1 MKQDNTLSFRGKALT
16 FVLALAM
23 VFSAFR
29 LMPDVSLTAYAED
42 PYASIKNTTTVVHF
56 DGKDWY
62 LIDYD
67 ETTVTLL
74 TKDSVG
80 TSTFGSNNKYDEST
94 VKTFVNNWYNE
105 NITAAKKEAVNGNE
119 MFLLNSQQV
128 NNIAENVRI
137 CNTSTGSW
145 WTRSGATSNTVVIVN
160 GSNGDFD
167 DYDGQGCWYTLDVR
181 PALKLNLEKV
191 DFISESKRFKLKEE
205 GHYVAITPGNNMT
218 KTSDS
223 GDETQNDISE
233 AIIDVIYNADEGYYF
248 PEDYSIA
255 EVSGVKVTRDSY
267 TQITVSGTPTNDAL
281 ITLTDPT
288 AKTTPA
294 APTTAVSTNCTKIDN
309 NDGKLTGV
317 TTEMEYKKSDDTD
330 WTPGTGND
338 ITGLESGTYY
348 VRLKETDTTLPSEN
362 QELTI
367 KKYAEYTVTF
377 EVVNGSWNDE
387 TDAAITRTVEGYEGE
402 EIRLRNS
409 DIPAVGS
416 KPNKGY
422 KAGSWD
428 IEPTNTTPITEDTTY
443 TYTYESKSEQTIAA
457 EDVTATYGDNDKK
470 VSADVSDPTT
480 GAGAI
485 SYAVKEGSEDYID
498 VDASNGSLTI
508 KKVPANGKAYVI
520 VTAAETDDYRE
531 ATKEVTVT
539 IAHKITEV
547 AEVPATCE
555 KAGVEKHWKDEEGTL
570 YKDAEGKETVT
581 EADLV
586 IKALGHKWGAPSYA
600 WSTDNKTVT
609 ATRICKDNQNHK
621 ETETATVTAKVTK
634 KASYTAKG
642 QTTYTA
648 TFKNSAFKTQTKV
661 LTNIAQLPK
670 KANTITVKAKK
681 PTVKFAKLKKKAQN
695 VTVKKAFTVTKAQ
708 GKVTYKKISG
718 NKKITINS
726 AGKISLKKGLK
737 KGTYKLK
744 VKVTAAGNTSYKAGA
759 KTVTLAIKVK

>member
-23 VFSAFR
+23 VFSAFG
-29 LMPDVSLTAYAED
+29 LIPDVSLTAYAED

-67 ETTVTLL
+67 NTTVTLL

-80 TSTFGSNNKYDEST
+80 TSTFGSNIKYDEST

-105 NITAAKKEAVNGNE
+105 NITAAKKEAVSGNE
-119 MFLLNSQQV
+119 MFLLNAQQV
-128 NNIAENVRI
+128 NNIAENVRK

-145 WTRSGATSNTVVIVN
+145 WTRSGGTNNTVLSVN
-160 GSNGDFD
+160 GNDGYFD
-167 DYDGQGCWYTLDVR
+167 DYDGDYLCSQTLDVR

-191 DFISESKRFKLKEE
+191 DFISESKRFKLKDE

-223 GDETQNDISE
+223 GDETQNDISG
-233 AIIDVIYNADEGYYF
+233 AIKDVVYNADEGYYF

-294 APTTAVSTNCTKIDN
+294 APTTAVSKNCTKLDN

-317 TTEMEYKKSDDTD
+317 TTEMEYKRSDDTD
-330 WTPGTGND
+330 WIPGTGND

-367 KKYAEYTVTF
+367 KKFVAYTVIF
-377 EVVNGSWNDE
+377 KVVNGSWNDE
-387 TDAAITRTVEGYEGE
+387 TDAAKTATVEGYEGE
-402 EIRLRNS
+402 EIRLRTS

-428 IEPTNTTPITEDTTY
+428 IEPTITTAITEDTTY
-443 TYTYESKSEQTIAA
+443 TYTYDSKGEQTIVA

-470 VSADVSDPTT
+470 VTASVSDPTT
-480 GAGAI
+480 DAGAI
-485 SYAVKEGSEDYID
+485 SYAVKKGSEDYIG
-498 VDASNGSLTI
+498 VDASDGSLTI
-508 KKVPANGKAYVI
+508 KKVPADGKAYVI
-520 VTAAETDDYRE
+520 VTAAGTDDYRE

-555 KAGVEKHWKDEEGTL
+555 KDGVEKHWKDEEGTL

-581 EADLV
+581 ETDLV
-586 IKALGHKWGAPSYA
+586 IKALGHKYGTWDKLDDIQHQRVCEHDATHVEKANHTWDSSKVTKEATCSEKGERIYTCTVCEATRTEEVDVKHHNWGAPSYA

-661 LTNIAQLPK
+661 LTNIAKLPK

-681 PTVKFAKLKKKAQN
+681 PTVKFAELKKK
-695 VTVKKAFTVTKAQ
+695 
-708 GKVTYKKISG
+708 GKW
-718 NKKITINS
+718 
-726 AGKISLKKGLK
+726 
-737 KGTYKLK
+737 
-744 VKVTAAGNTSYKAGA
+744 
-759 KTVTLAIKVK
+759 

>member
-23 VFSAFR
+23 VFSAFG
-29 LMPDVSLTAYAED
+29 LLPDVSLTAYAD
-42 PYASIKNTTTVVHF
+42 NPYASIKNTTTVVHF
-56 DGKDWY
+56 DEKDWY

-67 ETTVTLL
+67 DNTVTLL

-105 NITAAKKEAVNGNE
+105 NITAAKKEAVSGGG
-119 MFLLNSQQV
+119 MFLLNAQQV

-145 WTRSGATSNTVVIVN
+145 WTRSGGTNNMVVCVN
-160 GSNGDFD
+160 GNNGDFD
-167 DYDGQGCWYTLDVR
+167 DYDGNYGCWDTCDVR

-191 DFISESKRFKLKEE
+191 VFIAESKRFKLKDD
-205 GHYVAITPGNNMT
+205 GHYVAITPGSNMT
-218 KTSDS
+218 KATGS
-223 GDETQNDISE
+223 GAESQTDVSG
-233 AIIDVIYNADEGYYF
+233 AITDVVYTADEGYYF

-267 TQITVSGTPTNDAL
+267 TQITVSGTPTNDAF

-294 APTTAVSTNCTKIDN
+294 APTTAAAENCTTTDN

-317 TTEMEYKKSDDTD
+317 TTAMEYKKADADSWTD
-330 WTPGTGND
+330 GTGSN
-338 ITGLESGTYY
+338 ITGLAPGTYY
-348 VRLKETDTTLPSEN
+348 VRVKATDTTLPSEN

-367 KKYAEYTVTF
+367 KKYVEYTVTF

-387 TDAAITRTVEGYEGE
+387 KDAAKTVTVEGYEGE

-416 KPNKGY
+416 KPNTGY

-428 IEPTNTTPITEDTTY
+428 IEPTNTTAITEDTTY
-443 TYTYESKSEQTIAA
+443 TYTYDSKGEQTIVA

-470 VSADVSDPTT
+470 VTASVSDPTT
-480 GAGAI
+480 DAGAI
-485 SYAVKEGSEDYID
+485 SYAVKKGSEDYIG
-498 VDASNGSLTI
+498 VDASDGSLTI
-508 KKVPANGKAYVI
+508 KKVPADGKAYVI

-547 AEVPATCE
+547 AEVPATYE
-555 KAGVEKHWKDEEGTL
+555 KDGVEKHWKDEEGTL

-586 IKALGHKWGAPSYA
+586 IKALGHKYG
-600 WSTDNKTVT
+600 
-609 ATRICKDNQNHK
+609 
-621 ETETATVTAKVTK
+621 
-634 KASYTAKG
+634 
-642 QTTYTA
+642 
-648 TFKNSAFKTQTKV
+648 
-661 LTNIAQLPK
+661 AQLPK

-681 PTVKFAKLKKKAQN
+681 VTVKFAKLKKKAQK

-718 NKKITINS
+718 NKKIKINS